1 VKSGLVRGFGKLHGL
16 LAKLSEALAR
26 LGGGWSGLAT
36 VAEALAAMAGGIGLA
51 GAKERG
57 LAGEGECGVKWGAP
71 GRLYR
76 HGAVHG
82 RSWTGERARACTRRR
97 GARTGVNQRCQPR
110 SNTCARCLCPCSS
123 AGWVQIFANLGKIAV
138 KDLFT

>member
-1 VKSGLVRGFGKLHGL
+1 
-16 LAKLSEALAR
+16 
-26 LGGGWSGLAT
+26 
-36 VAEALAAMAGGIGLA
+36 VAEALAAMAGGIELA

-57 LAGEGECGVKWGAP
+57 LAGEGERGVKWGAP

-82 RSWTGERARACTRRR
+82 RSWTGERARACTGRR
-97 GARTGVNQRCQPR
+97 GARTGVNRRCQPR
-110 SNTCARCLCPCSS
+110 SNTCSRCLCPCSS
-123 AGWVQIFANLGKIAV
+123 AGWVQIFANLGKIVV